1 MFKDRKIKE
10 LTAEIEVLKAAIELA
25 REDERRERV
34 EAEMMR
40 NKGLSW
46 ARTVNALE
54 EGMKAANEALRKRD
68 EQELVLRELNA
79 IMNEDLSRE
88 REQRKEL
95 ERELEACN
103 AREEELNGVI
113 AEMQQALEEERA
125 TKAKLEEQL
134 LGLADGIVKL

>member
-1 MFKDRKIKE
+1 MFKERKIKE
-10 LTAEIEVLKAAIELA
+10 LTAEIEELKERLEQA
-25 REDERRERV
+25 REDVRREKL
-34 EAEMMR
+34 EADMMR

-46 ARTVNALE
+46 TMSLNVMEKEIEA
-54 EGMKAANEALRKRD
+54 KNEALRKRD
-68 EQELVLRELNA
+68 EQELVLRKLNA
-79 IMNEDLSRE
+79 ITNEDLDRE
-88 REQRKEL
+88 RAQREEL
-95 ERELEACN
+95 ERELEAYN

>member
-1 MFKDRKIKE
+1 MFANRTVKKLKEEIEELKTELVYAREAERCAHVLRKLNRYVNEE
-10 LTAEIEVLKAAIELA
+10 LTAE
-25 REDERRERV
+25 RER
-34 EAEMMR
+34 
-40 NKGLSW
+40 
-46 ARTVNALE
+46 
-54 EGMKAANEALRKRD
+54 
-68 EQELVLRELNA
+68 
-79 IMNEDLSRE
+79 
-88 REQRKEL
+88 RKEL